1 MSSQLLRYIDVLL
14 VSPWKVALGE
24 ENGYAFS
31 PKRNVQIANP
41 ASFLAQKILI
51 HGQRD
56 YKDRAKDLLY
66 IHDTIE
72 VFSETLYELQKLFRN
87 DVAPNLHPRRIAEL
101 ERAEGT
107 LFEKVTDTIR
117 EAALIAGARKLNPE
131 RLAETSRAGLNEIF
145 GIR

>member
-1 MSSQLLRYIDVLL
+1 M
-14 VSPWKVALGE
+14 
-24 ENGYAFS
+24 S
-31 PKRNVQIANP
+31 PKRTVQIANP